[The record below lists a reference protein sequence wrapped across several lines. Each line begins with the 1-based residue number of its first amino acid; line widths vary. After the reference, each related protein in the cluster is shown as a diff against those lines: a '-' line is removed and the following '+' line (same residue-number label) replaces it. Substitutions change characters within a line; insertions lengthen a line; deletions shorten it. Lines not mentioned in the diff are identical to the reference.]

1 MADNKTSNLSVF
13 VQGNVGESIVDKNI
27 DCDSIY
33 LFAITE
39 EGIEICAV
47 GSMDG
52 LQAAHLLHAMDEAK
66 DLICNDFPLAGAV
79 AAIAGALGVTTE
91 KKEGSI
97 NDAE

>member
-33 LFAITE
+33 LFAVTE
-39 EGIEICAV
+39 EGIEVCAV
-47 GSMDG
+47 GSMDI
-52 LQAAHLLHAMDEAK
+52 LQAAHLLHTMEEAK
-66 DLICNDFPLAGAV
+66 DLIRGDFPLAGVFAT
-79 AAIAGALGVTTE
+79 AIDVLGAE
-91 KKEGSI
+91 KVEGST

>member
-39 EGIEICAV
+39 DGIEVCAV
-47 GSMDG
+47 GSMNY
-52 LQAAHLLHAMDEAK
+52 LQAAHLLHTMNKAK
-66 DLICNDFPLAGAV
+66 ELICDDFPIAEVVEAAV
-79 AAIAGALGVTTE
+79 SALE
-91 KKEGSI
+91 RDD
-97 NDAE
+97 NDDE

>member
-13 VQGNVGESIVDKNI
+13 VQGNVGENIVDKNI

-39 EGIEICAV
+39 EGIEVCAV
-47 GSMDG
+47 GSMDD
-52 LQAAHLLHAMDEAK
+52 LQAAHLLHTMDKAK
-66 DLICNDFPLAGAV
+66 DLIRGDFPLAGAL
-79 AAIAGALGVTTE
+79 ATAIDALGA
-91 KKEGSI
+91 KKVEGST